1 MLDYAVIFVCW
12 ARHAFLVLNF
22 ESLRFGSNDVEF
34 HSSCSPF
41 YACCVLQLLEA
52 DLSEGQ
58 SLLDSSLELAKAA
71 LQVAEDEDDR
81 EVIEEQVAKLQAQM
95 DAYK

>member
-1 MLDYAVIFVCW
+1 MLSV
-12 ARHAFLVLNF
+12 
-22 ESLRFGSNDVEF
+22 
-34 HSSCSPF
+34 
-41 YACCVLQLLEA
+41 QLLEA